1 MKEQIE
7 EYFTEHERSNIGLI
21 IKTRFGYVDRSY
33 LDDMWDLGYYA
44 TWVARNTYDEER
56 GRKYSTYQYQL
67 VFNEIYKF
75 VNAMY
80 AQKRNMKQSIHI
92 EDMLTALPD
101 TTKLN
106 KDDNQWVR
114 QDVDFDYNLWIDK
127 MKHCLDSRNLYIFNQ
142 LMLGYDQKEIGKALG
157 CSHQA
162 ISQRV
167 MKIKKILSEKGLL

>member
-1 MKEQIE
+1 MKEQLE
-7 EYFTEHERSNIGLI
+7 EFFTEHERSNIGLV
-21 IKTRFGYVDRSY
+21 IKTRFGYVDHSY
-33 LDDMWDLGYYA
+33 LDDLWDLGYYA
-44 TWVARNTYDEER
+44 TWVARNTYDEEK

-101 TTKLN
+101 TSKLN

-114 QDVDFDYNLWIDK
+114 HDVDFDYNLWVDK
-127 MKHCLDSRNLYIFNQ
+127 MRHCLDSRNLYIFNQ
-142 LMLGYDQKEIGKALG
+142 LMLGYDQREIGNALG

-167 MKIKKILSEKGLL
+167 MKIKKQLQEKGLI